1 MEGALTTTLIRFELS
16 SLFRRK
22 KHAFVNALLKDY
34 FRPLLAPVDVLCE
47 SLIHRQQL

>member
-1 MEGALTTTLIRFELS
+1 MLKIYEFLS
-16 SLFRRK
+16 NISEISL
-22 KHAFVNALLKDY
+22 KHY